1 MGDSTNQNK
10 ADDININSKL
20 PGVLKFYK
28 ESSFSLQLKARIF
41 FKICIAAIFALIILS
56 ISSSYVRLTGPQNAL
71 DFKILIPIIILL
83 LIFVGCL
90 ALLLKGKFNI
100 AAHLFLVS
108 TNLCVWFIMFFARN
122 EHVVIKLDTVVLII
136 AIINSIPL
144 LINKYKSTII
154 FYIITNLII
163 LFLFISYFKNDYGL
177 SNAIVI
183 DYFADTAIALFFS
196 GIVIYQIA
204 RINHKTLKKVETDY
218 QKRAKAENELKKSE
232 TIRKKIF
239 ESSSIPM
246 VIMDAEYFEFVD
258 LNDAAVEIYGYD
270 TRDDVVGKTQ
280 VDVSA
285 DYQHGGEL
293 SGNKL
298 KKIIEKANQEG
309 TLTFEWLHQR
319 PNGECWDAEVHLLSF
334 EFENKLYIQY
344 SLVDITER
352 KRAKDAL
359 AKSERRFRS
368 IFENAQVGI
377 YQSTTDGEILQA
389 NPALLEILGYD
400 DIESLF
406 KRNLTKD
413 KYFVDKSRKEFMK
426 EIQKKGFVKDFKTE
440 WLKNNGEK
448 IIIRENA
455 RIVKD
460 SDGNIKYFEGFVVD
474 ITERERV
481 MKALAESEEKYREM
495 TELLPVAIWEINLNG
510 ICTYTNKVGFQIHGY
525 TPDDLVKGINVL
537 DLIIPEQ
544 RDYAANTLKK
554 RLNGFVS
561 HGDEYIALRKDGTT
575 FPAKIYTSVIYHN
588 KKPVGFIGVTID
600 ITETK
605 KAAQEVKESEEQ
617 LKMALL
623 GAKLGM
629 WDWSIKNNII
639 KVNDLFVEMLGY
651 TLNDFVGGVLTFED
665 WKKMLHQDDFDN
677 AMKLFNEHVEKKT
690 ELYEAVFRMRHKN
703 GDWKWILARGKV
715 AEWIKGEPMRALG
728 THLDIT
734 TRKKAEQEL
743 EKYRKHLEFL
753 VQDRTEELATANE
766 ELTSTNEELL
776 NQRQELETVLLNL
789 QNTQKQLVHS
799 EKMASL
805 GVLASG
811 IAHEINNP
819 LNFIKGGVYGI
830 ESYVK
835 ENLKEYLDELDPFLD
850 GVNEGIYRAA
860 EIVKSLNHYN
870 RRDDSV
876 MVSCDIHSIIDNC
889 LVMLKNQIKDRIKI
903 EKKFTTKEYVLACNE
918 GKLHQAIL
926 NVLTNAAHAIEEKG
940 TIRIKT
946 FVIAKEFKLEITDT
960 GTGISD
966 EHVDKILDP
975 FFTTKAP
982 GKGTG
987 LGLSITYNILQEHN
1001 GTIEFKSKLHK
1012 GTTVIITLPLKTQT
1026 DGK

>member
-1 MGDSTNQNK
+1 MHNK
-10 ADDININSKL
+10 QKSSAKKL
-20 PGVLKFYK
+20 PELLQAYNDSDFTMQQKVKFFFYIFIASFFAIIFIFI
-28 ESSFSLQLKARIF
+28 SSAYVQLTSSATNFSLDYTIISIELAALLVTVFSFFLLIKGHFYISSQLFYLSSLAAVWLIMWFGRGEVVERLDSIVVSLALFGIIVFFMKSYKSVLFYLALNLTFIIF
-41 FKICIAAIFALIILS
+41 F
-56 ISSSYVRLTGPQNAL
+56 TM
-71 DFKILIPIIILL
+71 
-83 LIFVGCL
+83 
-90 ALLLKGKFNI
+90 
-100 AAHLFLVS
+100 
-108 TNLCVWFIMFFARN
+108 VWREEI
-122 EHVVIKLDTVVLII
+122 
-136 AIINSIPL
+136 
-144 LINKYKSTII
+144 
-154 FYIITNLII
+154 
-163 LFLFISYFKNDYGL
+163 GL
-177 SNAIVI
+177 SYSAAVDYIVDNSVSFI
-183 DYFADTAIALFFS
+183 FS
-196 GIVIYQIA
+196 GILVYNIFIINKRAIA
-204 RINHKTLKKVETDY
+204 KVEHDY
-218 QKRAKAENELKKSE
+218 QKRIKAENELMKSE
-232 TIRKKIF
+232 TIRKKVF

-246 VIMDAEYFEFVD
+246 VIMDTESVEFVD
-258 LNDAAVEIYGYD
+258 LNEAAIEIYGYT
-270 TRDDVVGKTQ
+270 TRDDVLGKTLA
-280 VDVSA
+280 DVSPY
-285 DYQHGGEL
+285 YQYGGEL
-293 SGNKL
+293 SDIL
-298 KKIIEKANQEG
+298 IEKLIDKAKYEG

-319 PNGECWDAEVHLLSF
+319 PNGESWDAEVHLLSF
-334 EFENKLYIQY
+334 EFENQVYLQY

-352 KRAKDAL
+352 KKAQVAL
-359 AKSERRFRS
+359 AKSEKRYRS
-368 IFENAQVGI
+368 IFENAQIGI
-377 YQSTTDGEILQA
+377 YQTTPEGEILKA
-389 NPALLEILGYD
+389 NPALLKILGYND
-400 DIESLF
+400 LESLSA
-406 KRNLTKD
+406 RNLNENV
-413 KYFVDKSRKEFMK
+413 YFISNSRE
-426 EIQKKGFVKDFKTE
+426 DFKETIHKHGVIKDYKSE
-440 WLKNNGEK
+440 WLKKNGEK

-460 SDGNIKYFEGFVVD
+460 DSGNIKYYEGFVVD

-495 TELLPVAIWEINLNG
+495 TELLPVAIWEISLSG

-544 RDYAANTLKK
+544 REFAANTLKK

-561 HGDEYIALRKDGTT
+561 QGVEYMALRKDGTT

-629 WDWSIKNNII
+629 WDWSIKNNTI

-651 TLNDFVGGVLTFED
+651 TLNDFVGGVLTFEG

-690 ELYEAVFRMRHKN
+690 ELYEAVFRMKHKN

-715 AEWIKGEPMRALG
+715 AKWIKGEPMRALG

-753 VQDRTEELATANE
+753 VQERTEELATANE

-819 LNFIKGGVYGI
+819 LNFIKGGVFGI
-830 ESYVK
+830 ESYLK
-835 ENLKEYLDELDPFLD
+835 ENLKEYLDELDPFLV

-870 RRDDSV
+870 RRDDTK

-926 NVLTNAAHAIEEKG
+926 NVLTNAAHAIAEKG
-940 TIRIKT
+940 TIKIKT

-960 GTGISD
+960 GSGID
-966 EHVDKILDP
+966 NEHIDKILDP

-982 GKGTG
+982 GRGIG

-1012 GTTVIITLPLKTQT
+1012 GTTVIISLPLKTQT